1 MPGLP
6 DLSRRRLVPELMDQP
21 GLDPVEHRRAL
32 EALARVNWI
41 SRVAGSF
48 WRFIAPLAREAERPL
63 RILDLACGGGDVA
76 LSLRRLADRG
86 RVAIEVE
93 GCDLSR
99 VAIEHATESAREC
112 GLDARFFCSD
122 LMEELPC
129 NYDVFCSSLFLHHLE
144 VDEAERLLGRLATS
158 GAQLVLL
165 SDLVR
170 SKLGYALAH
179 VGPRLLSLSHVAW
192 HDGPSSVGA
201 AFTAEEILG
210 LASRVGVPSPRVSRA
225 WPQRFLLH
233 WHSL

>member
-1 MPGLP
+1 M
-6 DLSRRRLVPELMDQP
+6 S
-21 GLDPVEHRRAL
+21 
-32 EALARVNWI
+32 
-41 SRVAGSF
+41 
-48 WRFIAPLAREAERPL
+48 
-63 RILDLACGGGDVA
+63 
-76 LSLRRLADRG
+76 
-86 RVAIEVE
+86 
-93 GCDLSR
+93 
-99 VAIEHATESAREC
+99 
-112 GLDARFFCSD
+112 
-122 LMEELPC
+122 
-129 NYDVFCSSLFLHHLE
+129 YLE
-144 VDEAERLLGRLATS
+144 VDEAERLLRRLATS